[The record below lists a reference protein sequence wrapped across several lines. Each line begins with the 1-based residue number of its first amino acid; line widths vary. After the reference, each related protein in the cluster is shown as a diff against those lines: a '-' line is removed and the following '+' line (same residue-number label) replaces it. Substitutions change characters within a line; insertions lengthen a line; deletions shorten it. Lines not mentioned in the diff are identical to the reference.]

1 MIAELENGKVAG
13 DICSRFYDGNGIP
26 VHTGISD
33 RTLTID
39 LEQIKQ
45 ARFSI
50 GVAES
55 LEKASG
61 ILGALNGGYM
71 NVLVTTQ
78 ETAQKI
84 LE

>member
-1 MIAELENGKVAG
+1 MIDELEDGKVAG
-13 DICSRFYDGNGIP
+13 DICSRFYDGNGVS

-33 RTLTID
+33 RTLTIE
-39 LEQIKQ
+39 LEQIKR
-45 ARFSI
+45 ARYSI

-55 LEKASG
+55 QEKASG

-71 NVLVTTQ
+71 NVLVTTE